1 MRVTALIADEDLFL
15 PSPCGMNVLQVHESV
30 SVQYFKLSVMCM
42 GMN

>member
-15 PSPCGMNVLQVHESV
+15 PSPYGMNVLQVHESV
-30 SVQYFKLSVMCM
+30 SVQCFKLSVTCM

>member
-15 PSPCGMNVLQVHESV
+15 PSPCGMNVLQVHECV
-30 SVQYFKLSVMCM
+30 SVQYLKLNVMCM